1 MKRLIYLFLT
11 LFIASCGGG
20 GGDEGGSGGGGGGGG
35 PTPQPPG
42 KATLTAP
49 ANNKV
54 CETGTSISD
63 TQSNVDFSWE
73 ASSNTSTY
81 DLQVTNLNT
90 SAVVN
95 KIGLT
100 STNTIVELDKGQPYI
115 WKVISKNTST
125 TQTGTSTSW
134 KFYLAGQGIKNYAP
148 FPAELQ
154 TPASGSTVS
163 RSDGKVTFTWE
174 GSDPDQGDELR
185 YTLYVDKTDGK
196 QSPPSDLT
204 NISAKTADV
213 ALDAGTL
220 YYWRIKTSDGTN
232 SSFSISYSFRTE

>member
-1 MKRLIYLFLT
+1 MKKFTYLFIL
-11 LFIASCGGG
+11 LLIFSCGGEDGG
-20 GGDEGGSGGGGGGGG
+20 GGDGGGD
-35 PTPQPPG
+35 PPPPSPPG
-42 KATLTAP
+42 SVTLTAP
-49 ANNKV
+49 ANGKV
-54 CETGTSISD
+54 CETGTSTSD
-63 TQSNVDFSWE
+63 TKSNVDFSWQ

-95 KIGLT
+95 KTGLT
-100 STNTIVELDKGQPYI
+100 STNSTVELDKGQPYI

-148 FPAELQ
+148 FPADLKA
-154 TPASGSTVS
+154 PASGSTVS
-163 RSDGKVTFTWE
+163 RSSDGKVTFTWE
-174 GSDPDQGDELR
+174 GSDPDQGDELK

-196 QSPPSDLT
+196 QSPASDLT
-204 NISAKTADV
+204 NISAKTVDV

-220 YYWRIKTSDGTN
+220 YYWRVKTSDGTN
-232 SSFSISYSFRTE
+232 SSFSIVYSFRTQ

>member
-1 MKRLIYLFLT
+1 MKKLTYLFFVLI
-11 LFIASCGGG
+11 LVSCGGSDDG
-20 GGDEGGSGGGGGGGG
+20 GGDGGVDPS
-35 PTPQPPG
+35 PAQPG
-42 KATLTAP
+42 AVTLTAP
-49 ANNKV
+49 TNGKV
-54 CETGTSISD
+54 CETGTSTSD
-63 TQSNVDFSWE
+63 SKSNVGFSWQ

-95 KIGLT
+95 KTGLT
-100 STNTIVELDKGQPYI
+100 STNSTVELDKGQPYI

-148 FPAELQ
+148 FPAELK
-154 TPASGSTVS
+154 TPLSGSTVS
-163 RSDGKVTFTWE
+163 RSSDGKVTFSWE
-174 GSDPDQGDELR
+174 GSDPDEGDELK

-220 YYWRIKTSDGTN
+220 YYWRVKTSDGTN
-232 SSFSISYSFRTE
+232 SSFSIVYSFRTQ

>member
-1 MKRLIYLFLT
+1 MKKLAYLF
-11 LFIASCGGG
+11 FILIFISCGGD
-20 GGDEGGSGGGGGGGG
+20 GGDGGDGNVDPPPPS
-35 PTPQPPG
+35 PPG
-42 KATLTAP
+42 SVTLTAP
-49 ANNKV
+49 ANGKV
-54 CETGTSISD
+54 CETGTSTSD
-63 TQSNVDFSWE
+63 TKSNVDFSWQ

-95 KIGLT
+95 KTGLT
-100 STNTIVELDKGQPYI
+100 STNSTVELDKGQPYI

-148 FPAELQ
+148 FPADLKA
-154 TPASGSTVS
+154 PVSGSTVS
-163 RSDGKVTFTWE
+163 RSSDGKVTFTWE
-174 GSDPDQGDELR
+174 GSDPDQGDELK

-196 QSPPSDLT
+196 QSPASDLT
-204 NISAKTADV
+204 NITEKTVDV

-220 YYWRIKTSDGTN
+220 YYWRVKTSDGTN
-232 SSFSISYSFRTE
+232 SSFSMVYSFKTD